1 MADADGE
8 DWDIRVEGGTAVVE
22 LPRRLTLD
30 RQAGDRMHEAFRDV
44 VLRHDVD
51 RVLLLL
57 DVEHPLSAGLH
68 DVVEKGAQTA
78 VENGVTDWAIVAEH
92 ASKGV
97 ALEREITGVETAVFD
112 DEREA
117 RKRST

>member
-1 MADADGE
+1 MANADGA
-8 DWDIRVEGGTAVVE
+8 DWDVRVEGGTAVVE

-30 RQAGDRMHEAFRDV
+30 PRASNRMHEAFRDAV
-44 VLRHDVD
+44 SRHDVD
-51 RVLLLL
+51 RVLTLL

-68 DVVEKGAQTA
+68 DVVDKSAQTA

-92 ASKGV
+92 PSKGV

-112 DEREA
+112 TEREA
-117 RKRST
+117 RKRSA

>member
-1 MADADGE
+1 MANADGSE
-8 DWDIRVEGGTAVVE
+8 WDVRVDGGTVVVE

-30 RQAGDRMHEAFRDV
+30 RQASERLTEAFRDAV
-44 VLRHDVD
+44 SRHDVD
-51 RVLLLL
+51 GVLTLL

-68 DVVEKGAQTA
+68 ELVDEGVQTA
-78 VENGVTDWAIVAEH
+78 AEHGVTDWAIVAEH

-112 DEREA
+112 DEQDA
-117 RKRST
+117 RTQFS